1 MVLGIDASNIRRG
14 GGVTHLVELLRAANP
29 LAHGFEKVV
38 VWSGSATLSRIEHR
52 PWLVKSHHQALDGRL
67 PSRVYWQRFR
77 LSQAARKA
85 HCDLL
90 FVPGGSF
97 AGHFHPVV
105 AFSQN
110 LLPFE
115 WAELRRYGG
124 SWMTAK
130 LLLLHLSQL
139 RTFRRADGLMF
150 LTRYARDIVLK
161 AVGDPPSRVTII
173 PHGIDKEF
181 LRAPRR
187 QRPIEEY
194 SMARPFRLL
203 YVSVVDVY
211 KHQWNV
217 VDAVGRLRSQG
228 FPLALDLVGPAYPR
242 ALKRLTGVIERVDP
256 GGQFIRYWGPV
267 KHQELPEWYAQADL
281 CVFASSCETFGQILL
296 EAMSGSLPIA
306 CSDRSALPEVLTDA
320 GIYFD
325 PQDPDAI
332 ASAILKLVLSPELRY
347 QKATE
352 AFGVANTY
360 SWEKCARDSFAFF
373 AEVATT
379 SPNTATR
386 KGKDIQ

>member
-38 VWSGSATLSRIEHR
+38 VWSGRATLSRIEHR
-52 PWLVKSHHQALDGRL
+52 PWLVKSHHEALDGRL

-105 AFSQN
+105 AFSQS

-124 SWMTAK
+124 SWMTVK
-130 LLLLHLSQL
+130 LLLLHLTQL

-161 AVGDPPSRVTII
+161 AVGDFRSRVTII

-181 LRAPRR
+181 FRAPRR
-187 QRPIEEY
+187 QLPIAEY

-211 KHQWNV
+211 KHQWHV

-228 FPLALDLVGPAYPR
+228 FPLALDLVGPAYPH
-242 ALKRLTGVIERVDP
+242 ALKRLTDMIERVDP

-267 KHQELPEWYAQADL
+267 KHQELPKWYAEADL

-352 AFGVANTY
+352 AFEAANTY

-379 SPNTATR
+379 SSKTATR
-386 KGKDIQ
+386 